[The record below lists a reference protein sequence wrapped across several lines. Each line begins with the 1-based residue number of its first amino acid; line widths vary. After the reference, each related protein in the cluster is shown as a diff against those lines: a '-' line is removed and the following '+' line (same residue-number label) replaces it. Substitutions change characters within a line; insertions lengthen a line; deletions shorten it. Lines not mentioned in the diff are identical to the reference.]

1 MIPYKE
7 RLYLGIIKIYPI
19 EQPLKKMAMRRI
31 WQAPILRLKTGALP
45 AIMLALAFALPAYA
59 KETSTAK
66 DINTVI
72 EVGYTGTDSINIK
85 DDRNIYFIELL
96 KQALARSGKPYKA
109 TMHVRGATHARQM
122 QMVVDGLI
130 DVLWDAPS
138 PEVDKRLMPIEIPI
152 DKGLI
157 GWRIF
162 FINAEDQP
170 LFSKI
175 HTEEELKKIPLGQVK
190 YWHDTT
196 ILKANKFNLV
206 ETPSYTGTFKMLM
219 SKRFNYFP
227 RSIAEIWDEETNQK
241 SMLNNVVIEK
251 HLVLQYPIAYFFYV
265 NQHNTVLA
273 QDIQQ
278 GLEAML
284 RDGSFET
291 LFQQYNGE
299 LIAKAN
305 LKNRHVIRIK
315 NPFMTDETYR
325 HFEHFWFNPETQNT
339 GQPSD
344 APK

>member
-1 MIPYKE
+1 
-7 RLYLGIIKIYPI
+7 
-19 EQPLKKMAMRRI
+19 MAMRRI
-31 WQAPILRLKTGALP
+31 WQAPILRLKTGALL

-196 ILKANKFNLV
+196 RNAFLH
-206 ETPSYTGTFKMLM
+206 
-219 SKRFNYFP
+219 
-227 RSIAEIWDEETNQK
+227 W
-241 SMLNNVVIEK
+241 
-251 HLVLQYPIAYFFYV
+251 HL
-265 NQHNTVLA
+265 
-273 QDIQQ
+273 
-278 GLEAML
+278 
-284 RDGSFET
+284 
-291 LFQQYNGE
+291 
-299 LIAKAN
+299 
-305 LKNRHVIRIK
+305 
-315 NPFMTDETYR
+315 
-325 HFEHFWFNPETQNT
+325 
-339 GQPSD
+339 
-344 APK
+344 